1 MKPIYI
7 LLNLAIT
14 IFAGCN
20 KNKTDADWLYTD
32 TVWAYVSDNHLYVMD
47 DTTVWKNGE
56 PFLQNG
62 MEYRNVSETELCNVE
77 NLISTFL
84 KKEKCKVVTKRD
96 RILDNYFKQCIGFK
110 CKQTRYVFVT
120 LYAFEIR
127 QKFKPTDDGYYT
139 LAVLAQNSYN
149 TIINAFPP
157 KTHNIYN
164 LVLMVNLTAQ
174 TVEWYNSQKN
184 RL

>member
-1 MKPIYI
+1 MPIGFIQIPYGHMYQTI
-7 LLNLAIT
+7 IFMSWMIQQCGKIVNLFYRT
-14 IFAGCN
+14 
-20 KNKTDADWLYTD
+20 
-32 TVWAYVSDNHLYVMD
+32 
-47 DTTVWKNGE
+47 
-56 PFLQNG
+56 
-62 MEYRNVSETELCNVE
+62 EYRNVSETELCNVE

-110 CKQTRYVFVT
+110 CKQTRYVFVN
-120 LYAFEIR
+120 LYAFEVR
-127 QKFKPTDDGYYT
+127 QKFKPTDDGYYI
-139 LAVLAQNSYN
+139 LAVLAQNPYN

-174 TVEWYNSQKN
+174 TVEWYNPQKN

>member
-1 MKPIYI
+1 MKPIHI
-7 LLNLAIT
+7 LLILAIT

-20 KNKTDADWLYTD
+20 KNKTDADQLYTD
-32 TVWAYVSDNHLYVMD
+32 TVWAYVSDNPFYVMEN
-47 DTTVWKNGE
+47 TTVWENGV

-62 MEYRNVSETELCNVE
+62 MEYSNVSETELCNVE
-77 NLISTFL
+77 KLISSFL

-110 CKQTRYVFVT
+110 CKQTRYVFVN
-120 LYAFEIR
+120 LYAFEVR
-127 QKFKPTDDGYYT
+127 QRFKPTDDGYYI
-139 LAVLAQNSYN
+139 LAVLAQNPYN
-149 TIINAFPP
+149 TIINRFPP

-174 TVEWYNSQKN
+174 TVEWYNPQKK
-184 RL
+184 

>member
-1 MKPIYI
+1 MKPIHI
-7 LLNLAIT
+7 LLILAIT

-20 KNKTDADWLYTD
+20 KNKTDADQLYTD
-32 TVWAYVSDNHLYVMD
+32 TVWAYVSDNPFYVMEN
-47 DTTVWKNGE
+47 TTVWENGV

-62 MEYRNVSETELCNVE
+62 MEYCNVSETELCNVE
-77 NLISTFL
+77 KLISSFL

-110 CKQTRYVFVT
+110 CKQTR
-120 LYAFEIR
+120 
-127 QKFKPTDDGYYT
+127 
-139 LAVLAQNSYN
+139 
-149 TIINAFPP
+149 FPP
-157 KTHNIYN
+157 QTHNIYN

-174 TVEWYNSQKN
+174 TVEWYNHQKN